1 MYEIHRL
8 GYQRR
13 IVLWVDHGAV
23 VIQVSG
29 LAKGNI
35 FKDPGV
41 IHRHGVDVVKGDGLC
56 RSKRVK
62 SRAAIGGR
70 SLEGDRLG
78 FGAGFESKR

>member
-1 MYEIHRL
+1 M
-8 GYQRR
+8 
-13 IVLWVDHGAV
+13 
-23 VIQVSG
+23 SG

-41 IHRHGVDVVKGDGLC
+41 IHRHGVDVGVGEVKRRKDGLC

-78 FGAGFESKR
+78 FGAGFESKY